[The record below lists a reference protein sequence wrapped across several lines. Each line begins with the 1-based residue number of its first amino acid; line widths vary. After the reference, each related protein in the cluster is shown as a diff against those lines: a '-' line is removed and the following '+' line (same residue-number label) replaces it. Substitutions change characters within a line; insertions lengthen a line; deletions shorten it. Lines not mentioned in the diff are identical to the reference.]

1 MGIQHHALGSQKRE
15 RERGGEGEAERE
27 AKQEIR
33 KDQRYIDQKR

>member
-15 RERGGEGEAERE
+15 RERGGGGEAERE
-27 AKQEIR
+27 AKQENR